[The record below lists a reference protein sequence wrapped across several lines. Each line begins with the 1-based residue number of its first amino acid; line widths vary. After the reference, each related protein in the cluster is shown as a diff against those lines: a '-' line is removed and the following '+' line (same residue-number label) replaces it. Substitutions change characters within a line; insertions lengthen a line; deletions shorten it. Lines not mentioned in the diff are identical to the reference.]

1 MNDDPVV
8 AKHRTSYPLLFAA
21 MAPQEDVVMCA
32 ARCLDEQRDV
42 SLVREAAAY
51 LEEVE
56 AHRCS
61 L

>member
-1 MNDDPVV
+1 MDSAGG
-8 AKHRTSYPLLFAA
+8 AKHRIDYPLLFAA
-21 MAPQEDVVMCA
+21 MSPQEDVVMCA
-32 ARCLDEQRDV
+32 ARVLDEQRDV